1 MSDFF
6 CNPWT
11 WSLIS
16 CFSINQVSILTP
28 SHTRSVKMNIPCICS
43 HWGLWVCQTESS
55 QFWMAGHGEVGRGEE
70 GTMRQISKG
79 NQKSW
84 RKCELKSSDKV
95 GLAAHRTPMPQ
106 ALLLWDHGCPGG
118 ASGKESPCQCR
129 ECKRHGF
136 DSWVGKIPWRRK
148 WQPTP
153 VFLPGESHEQRNP
166 GDCSLW
172 ACRVGRDWAQHSPI
186 RISSLAPRPSSCPHF
201 CSEFFCP
208 EILQGWDLALS
219 PCLLSL
225 EGLQSQPWNPE
236 LGPVPL
242 LAGVGFSNKN
252 FLSLHTPTSAESQVS
267 RMGCFCSWFRLSW
280 NPIVMGKLPY

>member
-1 MSDFF
+1 MGKLGGVRKGQ
-6 CNPWT
+6 WGKYQRVT
-11 WSLIS
+11 KRAEGI
-16 CFSINQVSILTP
+16 VSSRAP
-28 SHTRSVKMNIPCICS
+28 
-43 HWGLWVCQTESS
+43 
-55 QFWMAGHGEVGRGEE
+55 
-70 GTMRQISKG
+70 
-79 NQKSW
+79 
-84 RKCELKSSDKV
+84 DKV

-106 ALLLWDHGCPGG
+106 ALLFWDHGFSGG
-118 ASGKESPCQCR
+118 ASDEESTCQCR

-153 VFLPGESHEQRNP
+153 VFLPGESHGQRSP

-219 PCLLSL
+219 PKSWGSPKPTLKPWPWACAPSGWGRFLQQELSFTARPSL
-225 EGLQSQPWNPE
+225 RWIP
-236 LGPVPL
+236 
-242 LAGVGFSNKN
+242 GF
-252 FLSLHTPTSAESQVS
+252 
-267 RMGCFCSWFRLSW
+267 
-280 NPIVMGKLPY
+280 